1 MIGVPSFDNRITEV
15 RHGMGELY
23 VMRRANGDIFAEQVN
38 GNLVIPV
45 WSSKDEVARY
55 KARNPELIIFLP
67 ARLDRSLIRRIKSGL
82 SDAGTTR
89 FLLLSDNDPDAY
101 LYDGRPVK
109 LEELFPE
116 EQSGTQSAQA
126 QAPADGGGQ
135 AALN

>member
-55 KARNPELIIFLP
+55 LLQQNSGGRHRP
-67 ARLDRSLIRRIKSGL
+67 ATEGEPQPTRLEAIREAPGPL
-82 SDAGTTR
+82 TTGSVR
-89 FLLLSDNDPDAY
+89 
-101 LYDGRPVK
+101 
-109 LEELFPE
+109 
-116 EQSGTQSAQA
+116 
-126 QAPADGGGQ
+126 
-135 AALN
+135 